1 MAMVS
6 YSPAEYEGKVIPGW
20 AEFLGWM
27 MTLGPVF
34 CVIGGVVNTL
44 IIKKI
49 PVSMVYKVIRHARN
63 TVFEVSDQVR
73 HKPTCT
79 VTEDG

>member
-49 PVSMVYKVIRHARN
+49 PVSMVLQINLSR
-63 TVFEVSDQVR
+63 E
-73 HKPTCT
+73 KPGLRSFRPGPT
-79 VTEDG
+79 